1 MNNSLGGVKVVD
13 LASGLGPALIARLL
27 AGLGA
32 EVIRFEP
39 AAGDPFHTVYP
50 GYASLHADAELRLTH
65 SPNDADVGE
74 ALAKGDLVLVGGED
88 YPGFDWRAS
97 ADAIARLNP
106 HLIILEVSG
115 YPDAPKR
122 PAVDVLVQ
130 ASSGI
135 CYEHYTDRPLRAGFE
150 AASYG
155 VALQGLV
162 AALGALYAGDGQIVR
177 ASYYEGALTWAIPF
191 WSSASEA
198 KPSFHFV
205 LPKDPVPLIFECRD
219 GKFIH
224 FVMGS
229 AGAKP
234 KVYAALGIDTSAIDP
249 NDSGQ
254 PTGAGDPKKIF
265 GDIDLL
271 AAHAIKI
278 DSADLLAA
286 LQRDGVAAELVMAP
300 GEAWSDPQVIHA
312 GLTETLADRTQ
323 RVGLPVAGTI
333 ALRSAE
339 PDRPDRR
346 NHLPLSG
353 LRVLDFGSFVGG
365 PYGPQ
370 CLADLGADVIKVEP
384 LSGEANRTIFKS
396 FISTNRGKRSIAL
409 DMKSAAGREIIQQL
423 ISTSQI
429 VTSNFRPG
437 VTQRLGID
445 PQAIHAADPNKI
457 VLEVSGY
464 GRSGPKGALAG
475 WDMVIQA
482 LCGLEHRGGGEGN
495 MPLWARS
502 TMVDYAT
509 GLLDAVAVLAALI
522 ANRNGRGGADLETSL
537 LASGLFLQAEL
548 VRAPD
553 GSFVGAPMLNHAQTG
568 FHPSECFYQAADG
581 WIAIAARSEDM
592 ASRLSV
598 ALDLELPSR
607 SQWGAAEEDAIA
619 GRIATRSARDW
630 LDLFA
635 KANIWAE
642 PCVRHGDAFL
652 DDLSQ
657 SPRAAVVEIE
667 ETAHGRLR
675 QIGPLFRLSSGECGA
690 PATLA
695 QVGEHTHALLGEL
708 GYGDAEI
715 IALRDSGVIR

>member
-1 MNNSLGGVKVVD
+1 MKQSLAGIKVVD
-13 LASGLGPALIARLL
+13 LASGLGPALTARLL

-32 EVIRFEP
+32 NVQRFEP
-39 AAGDPFHTVYP
+39 AEGDPFRDIYP
-50 GYASLHADAELRLTH
+50 GYSSLHADADCLLADTVD
-65 SPNDADVGE
+65 DAAIHA
-74 ALAKGDLVLVGGED
+74 ALAKSHLVLVGGED
-88 YPGFDWRAS
+88 FPGFEWRAS
-97 ADAIARLNP
+97 AETIAGAHPQLV
-106 HLIILEVSG
+106 ILDFSG
-115 YPDAPKR
+115 YPDDPKR

-135 CYEHYTDRPLRAGFE
+135 CYEHYTDRPLRAGYE

-155 VALQGLV
+155 AALQGLV
-162 AALGALYAGDGQIVR
+162 AALGALYAGAGQIVR
-177 ASYYEGALTWAIPF
+177 ATYYEGALTWAVPF
-191 WSSASEA
+191 WSTASEP
-198 KPSFHFV
+198 KSNFKFV

-234 KVYAALGIDTSAIDP
+234 KVYEALGIDASHIDP

-254 PTGAGDPKKIF
+254 PTGAGDPRKIF

-278 DSADLLAA
+278 DSGDLLAS
-286 LQRDGVAAELVMAP
+286 LQRSGVAAELVMAP
-300 GEAWSDPQVIHA
+300 GEAWSDAQVVHA
-312 GLTETLADRTQ
+312 GLTEKLPDGAE
-323 RVGLPVAGTI
+323 RVALPIAGEI
-333 ALRSAE
+333 A
-339 PDRPDRR
+339 PRR
-346 NHLPLSG
+346 AAPVMPAREGEMPLSG

-384 LSGEANRTIFKS
+384 LGGEANRMIFKS
-396 FISTNRGKRSIAL
+396 YVGTNRGKRSIAL
-409 DMKSAAGREIIQQL
+409 DMKSKAGREIIGRL
-423 ISTSQI
+423 IATSQI

-437 VTQRLGID
+437 VTKRLGID
-445 PQAIHAADPNKI
+445 PEAIHAADPNKI

-464 GRSGPKGALAG
+464 GRSGPKGPLAG

-522 ANRNGRGGADLETSL
+522 ACRDGSGGADLETSL

-548 VRAPD
+548 IRKHD
-553 GSFVGAPMLNHAQTG
+553 GSFHGAPMLNHAQTG
-568 FHPSECFYQAADG
+568 FHPSECFYQAMDG
-581 WIAIAARSEDM
+581 WIAVAARSDDM
-592 ASRLSV
+592 ARRFGL
-598 ALDLELPSR
+598 ALDLDLPPR
-607 SQWGAAEEDAIA
+607 ADWRDAEEAAIA
-619 GRIATRSARDW
+619 DRIATRTAADW
-630 LDLFA
+630 LARLAEADV
-635 KANIWAE
+635 WAE

-652 DDLSQ
+652 DDS
-657 SPRAAVVEIE
+657 SVKPRAAVIEIE
-667 ETAHGRLR
+667 GTPHGRLR
-675 QIGPLFRLSSGECGA
+675 QIGPLFRLSGGECGA
-690 PATLA
+690 PPILA
-695 QVGEHTHALLGEL
+695 MAGEHTHELLSEL
-708 GYGDAEI
+708 GYEADEI
-715 IALRDSGVIR
+715 SALIQAGVIR